1 MQTEP
6 AFVAVPKHAG
16 QVAHTVQVIAA
27 GQCKQHT
34 QQLISINL
42 RSIALT
48 YSEPTKNHS
57 AKCRRSCCVNYSV
70 TLHLHGWRRRNMQ
83 HLEVLSIEPHGGLY
97 SVILGQM
104 RCHISHAL
112 PQLIDGII
120 R

>member
-48 YSEPTKNHS
+48 YSKPK
-57 AKCRRSCCVNYSV
+57 RRTIAQNAD
-70 TLHLHGWRRRNMQ
+70 
-83 HLEVLSIEPHGGLY
+83 
-97 SVILGQM
+97 
-104 RCHISHAL
+104 AL
-112 PQLIDGII
+112 VVSTTA
-120 R
+120 